1 MSSRLESI
9 TGLPSPVPALLRS
22 NLEPTETEKASI
34 VDAIRSCKTRL
45 FAISHVRDYP
55 TVQARE
61 YYMRFLTS
69 HRAIL
74 SVIRRI
80 PNELL
85 DRMFSVIAETN
96 GGQPWM
102 LGLVCRRWWIVASS
116 SRIPQVRPGGE
127 YATIS
132 WKKSVLSS
140 MVNPY
145 MSRPPKPISISI
157 HNVDPT
163 LRAKAYQA
171 EASDSSLSLA
181 SDRWV
186 SLSLELGN
194 TNFNTLSQ
202 TIRNNLPLLRSLK
215 IKLNSKFEGGP
226 VGGFLNA
233 FENAPQLRE
242 LEVEAHSSHFVV
254 VPWRQ
259 ITRYVERCQMSVA
272 LTRLIRDDSILE
284 DLTYIVSSTTIHFPP
299 ATLKHL
305 KHLDIRAP
313 GAELYYT
320 LTLPALKC
328 VRLQLGTGDAIEKL
342 IHLTQQSSCNLTK
355 ISIHARTMEE
365 SSLFTLLQLTPQL
378 LELECNDLPISDL
391 LKLTFYPNI
400 LPIAPLLKKLV
411 LHCSSRAF
419 YPELMA
425 MIESRA
431 KFGERYTRR
440 LPPNSVERLDVQ
452 MVFPS
457 SEECVEAHSLLEGWE
472 QPSTAKFLKV
482 KNMAAQLE
490 STLDVWRRLQLR
502 NGIIQSVL
510 DVKKSYVLHSI
521 LACIEVERLIVDAMF
536 LNVCVP
542 FCFAFKTGSHIRRR
556 QESTRRSMK

>member
-1 MSSRLESI
+1 MSPRRVESI
-9 TGLPSPVPALLRS
+9 TGLRSPVPTLLRS
-22 NLEPTETEKASI
+22 NLEPTEIEKASI
-34 VDAIRSCKTRL
+34 LDAIRSCETKL

-55 TVQARE
+55 TIEARD

-85 DRMFSVIAETN
+85 DTIFTTVAEIN
-96 GGQPWM
+96 GGQPWT
-102 LGLVCRRWWIVASS
+102 LGLVCRRWWIVALSS
-116 SRIPQVRPGGE
+116 IPQIRPGGE
-127 YATIS
+127 YAIIS
-132 WKKSVLSS
+132 WKKSVSSS
-140 MVNPY
+140 MMNPY
-145 MSRPPKPISISI
+145 MSRLPKQISISI

-163 LRAKAYQA
+163 LGAKPYRA
-171 EASDSSLSLA
+171 EASHSSLSLA
-181 SDRWV
+181 SNRWV
-186 SLSLELGN
+186 LLSLDLGN
-194 TNFNTLSQ
+194 TNFTTLSQ

-215 IKLNSKFEGGP
+215 IKLNSKLEGGL
-226 VGGFLNA
+226 GGFLNA

-242 LEVEAHSSHFVV
+242 IEVEAHSSHFLV
-254 VPWRQ
+254 VPWGQ

-284 DLTYIVSSTTIHFPP
+284 DLTYIVSSTTIHFPT

-305 KHLDIRAP
+305 KYLDIRAP
-313 GAELYYT
+313 DAGLYYT
-320 LTLPALKC
+320 LRLPALKC
-328 VRLQLGTGDAIEKL
+328 VRLQLDTGDAIEKL
-342 IHLTQQSSCNLTK
+342 IHLIQQSSCNLTK
-355 ISIHARTMEE
+355 ISIHARFMEE

-378 LELECNDLPISDL
+378 RELECNDLPISDL
-391 LKLTFYPNI
+391 LQLTFFPNI

-411 LHCSSRAF
+411 LHSSSRAF

-431 KFGERYTRR
+431 KFGERYTRK

-457 SEECVEAHSLLEGWE
+457 SGECVETHSLLEGWE

-482 KNMAAQLE
+482 KNMAAQLQ
-490 STLDVWRRLQLR
+490 STLDVWRRPQLR
-502 NGIIQSVL
+502 SGIIQSVL

-521 LACIEVERLIVDAMF
+521 LTCIEVERILDVMF

-542 FCFAFKTGSHIRRR
+542 FCFTFQTGSYIRRR

>member
-9 TGLPSPVPALLRS
+9 TGLRSPVPALLRS
-22 NLEPTETEKASI
+22 NLEPTEAEKASI
-34 VDAIRSCKTRL
+34 LDAIRSCETRL

-55 TVQARE
+55 TIQARE
-61 YYMRFLTS
+61 YYMRFLVS

-85 DRMFSVIAETN
+85 NKMFTTMAEDN
-96 GGQPWM
+96 GGQPWT

-116 SRIPQVRPGGE
+116 SIPEVRPGGE
-127 YATIS
+127 CATIS
-132 WKKSVLSS
+132 WKKRVSSS

-145 MSRPPKPISISI
+145 MSRLPKPISISI

-163 LRAKAYQA
+163 LGAKPYQA
-171 EASDSSLSLA
+171 EASDSSLSLV

-186 SLSLELGN
+186 LLSLDLGN
-194 TNFNTLSQ
+194 TNFTTLSQ

-215 IKLNSKFEGGP
+215 IKLNSKFEGGL
-226 VGGFLNA
+226 GGFLNA

-242 LEVEAHSSHFVV
+242 LEVEAHSSHFLV
-254 VPWRQ
+254 VPWSQ

-299 ATLKHL
+299 ATLKYL

-313 GAELYYT
+313 GADLYYT
-320 LTLPALKC
+320 LTLPALKR
-328 VRLQLGTGDAIEKL
+328 VRLRLDTGDAIEKL
-342 IHLTQQSSCNLTK
+342 IHLIQQSSCNLTK
-355 ISIHARTMEE
+355 ISIHVQFMEE

-391 LKLTFYPNI
+391 LRLTFFPNI

-431 KFGERYTRR
+431 KFGDRYTRK

-457 SEECVEAHSLLEGWE
+457 SEECLEAHSLFEGWE

-482 KNMAAQLE
+482 KNMAAHLE
-490 STLDVWRRLQLR
+490 STLDVWRRPQLR

-521 LACIEVERLIVDAMF
+521 LTCIEVERLILDVMF

-542 FCFAFKTGSHIRRR
+542 FRFTFQTSSYIRRR
-556 QESTRRSMK
+556 QKSTRQSIK